1 MNIRRDSYGLGA
13 NQLEHSIL
21 HTLVPLGPSGV
32 TPGADGRQHR
42 APNVIMG
49 YPTGTPFWKDGLY
62 KLPGT
67 GRNGKDLIIPDI
79 GHAGRKGDGK
89 AGGKVQFP
97 TIGTGNVKPFSG
109 GTTITL
115 DYFLNAFGNLLTWMV

>member
-1 MNIRRDSYGLGA
+1 MVLVLISCNILFYTLSY
-13 NQLEHSIL
+13 
-21 HTLVPLGPSGV
+21 PWGPSGV
-32 TPGADGRQHR
+32 APGADEDKHS

-49 YPTGTPFWKDGLY
+49 YPTGAPIWKDGLY
-62 KLPGT
+62 KLPGA

-79 GHAGRKGDGK
+79 GRAGRKGDGK
-89 AGGKVQFP
+89 AGGKVPFA

-109 GTTITL
+109 GTAITL